1 MVFFSTN
8 SPRMVVQKHPSYE
21 HILLRIYF
29 YLIGCMPES
38 LFRLRKDGNL
48 VLDQVNYA
56 MYQTHLLKVIES
68 DEEVEPA
75 EPIGK
80 SGPRGKGKAV
90 ASHKQVNP
98 DKWERLTTAI
108 EDQGKF

>member
-1 MVFFSTN
+1 MYY
-8 SPRMVVQKHPSYE
+8 KHPSYE